1 MPKRL
6 LLPLLLLLAL
16 PVALMADGGPSP
28 LTLFSRAHVVM
39 VHFPVALLMVMALIE
54 VLRWR
59 RPTSSMDQTVAI
71 IAVIAALSAIVSVVQ
86 GLMLDGDSSDGVSEH
101 ARTLAL
107 HKWLGITTAI
117 FAIAAAVIALRRQ
130 LGDTIGLSRI
140 YRALV
145 LPGAALV
152 SLTGHYG
159 GQAVHGP
166 DYLPIMPWEMMGI
179 TASTG
184 KTADSAP
191 VTDIPEK
198 IDFWRD
204 IDPIFKKNCYE
215 CHDAK
220 EQEGELR
227 MDSREAQLKGGDG
240 GPSIIPGDSKKSLTM
255 IRIRGEGEDPR
266 MPKKK
271 PALSAHEIA
280 LITKWIDT
288 GADWPA
294 KP

>member
-28 LTLFSRAHVVM
+28 LTLFSRAHVVT
-39 VHFPVALLMVMALIE
+39 VHFPVALLMLLALIE

-59 RPTSSMDQTVAI
+59 RKTGSMDQTVAL
-71 IAVIAALSAIVSVVQ
+71 IAVVTALSSIVAMIQ
-86 GLMLDGDSSDGVSEH
+86 GLMLGGDDGESDY
-101 ARTLAL
+101 ARLVAL
-107 HKWLGITTAI
+107 HKWLGIATTVVAC
-117 FAIAAAVIALRRQ
+117 AATIVALRRQ
-130 LGDTIGLSRI
+130 LGDTVGLTRV

-145 LPGAALV
+145 LPGALLV

-159 GQAVHGP
+159 GALVHGE
-166 DYLPIMPWEMMGI
+166 DHLRIMPWEMWQDLFGAKN
-179 TASTG
+179 TEPLDPAH
-184 KTADSAP
+184 ADLP
-191 VTDIPEK
+191 QK
-198 IDFWRD
+198 IDFYRD

-220 EQEGELR
+220 EQKAELR
-227 MDSREAQLKGGDG
+227 MDSREAQLKGGEG

-280 LITKWIDT
+280 LIAKWIDT

-294 KP
+294 KL

>member
-6 LLPLLLLLAL
+6 LLPLFVLLAL
-16 PVALMADGGPSP
+16 PLGLMASEGAPSP
-28 LTLFSRAHVVM
+28 ITLFSRAHVVM
-39 VHFPVALLMVMALIE
+39 VHFPVALLVVLALIE

-59 RPTSSMDQTVAI
+59 RKTGSMDQTVAF
-71 IAVIAALSAIVSVVQ
+71 IAVIAALSSIVSVVQ
-86 GLMLDGDSSDGVSEH
+86 GLMLDGSSDGESEY

-107 HKWLGITTAI
+107 HKWLGITTAV
-117 FAIAAAVIALRRQ
+117 FAIGAAIIALRRQ
-130 LGDTIGLSRI
+130 LGDTAGLTKI

-159 GQAVHGP
+159 GMAVHGD

-179 TASTG
+179 GAKSE
-184 KTADSAP
+184 KTADP
-191 VTDIPEK
+191 VADIPEK
-198 IDFWRD
+198 IDFYRD
-204 IDPIFKKNCYE
+204 IDPIFKRVCYE

-220 EQEGELR
+220 EQKGELR
-227 MDSREAQLKGGDG
+227 MDSREAQLKGGEG
-240 GPSIIPGDSKKSLTM
+240 GPSIIPGDSKKSLAM

-271 PALSAHEIA
+271 PPLSEREIA
-280 LITKWIDT
+280 LIAKWIDQ
-288 GADWPA
+288 GAEWPA